1 MNPMVEKILKSQQM
15 KKKLGGTAWGGVVM
29 GIRAKI

>member
-1 MNPMVEKILKSQQM
+1 MNPMVDKRLKSQEM
-15 KKKLGGTAWGGVVM
+15 KKKLGGTAWGGVAM